1 MPLRHVCVTND
12 DKSRLNALDD
22 ECTNIFQF
30 FYAFGWLAPCLFFYT
45 LLWRESRGLV
55 RALVIGFLS
64 FFIHD
69 SL

>member
-1 MPLRHVCVTND
+1 MCVTND
-12 DKSRLNALDD
+12 DESRLNALDD
-22 ECTNIFQF
+22 ECTNIFQS
-30 FYAFGWLAPCLFFYT
+30 FYAFGSLPPLLDTPLAGIP
-45 LLWRESRGLV
+45 RESPGLV